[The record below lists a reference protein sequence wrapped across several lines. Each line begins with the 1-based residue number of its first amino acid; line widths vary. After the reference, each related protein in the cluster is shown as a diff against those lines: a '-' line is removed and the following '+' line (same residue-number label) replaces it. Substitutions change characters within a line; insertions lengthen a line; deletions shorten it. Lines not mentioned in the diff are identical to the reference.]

1 MTPRSSLTVVLAAGE
16 GTRMQSSLPKVL
28 HPIAGQSLLAHV
40 LRATPQGDGAR
51 LAVVVGPH
59 HRAVEDEVKRL
70 RPDAATFVQRERL
83 GTAHAVL
90 AARGAIAG
98 GADDLL
104 VVFGDT
110 PLISAETFE
119 RLRAPLRNGATL
131 AVLGFR
137 AADPSGYG
145 RLLLEGDRLTAIRE
159 HADAT
164 AAERDIKLCNA
175 GVMAFDGH
183 KALDIMDRIGNANS
197 KGEFYL
203 GDAVNIVCQFGWE
216 AVVIETG
223 EDEVRGINNKAQLA
237 EAEGVMQARLRRA
250 ALDAGVTLIAPETVY
265 LAAEALLIAG
275 SDAQKQKWL
284 PAIASGE
291 AIGTLALF
299 EGKGNP
305 SPQAIRLDATGG
317 SLNGGKKPVPDGAI
331 ADFAIVAART
341 GSSGRDSDISL
352 FIVDMKGGGVEAK
365 ELTNLDSTRGQAELT
380 FSNCRAEPLGA
391 TGEGWSILSQV
402 LDRAAVLIAFEQVG
416 GSDRALEMGRDYAL
430 DRIAFG
436 RPIGSFQAVK
446 HMLADMYVS
455 ATLARSNCY
464 YGAWALST
472 NASELPEAAAAA
484 RISATQAFQHC
495 AKNNIQVHG
504 GMGFTWEFDC
514 HMYYRRANAL
524 ALSLG
529 SLSYWED
536 ALIDRMRKRNA
547 A

>member
-1 MTPRSSLTVVLAAGE
+1 MNFDFSDDQKQLRDEARKYLAQHSSPKAVREVL
-16 GTRMQSSLPKVL
+16 
-28 HPIAGQSLLAHV
+28 
-40 LRATPQGDGAR
+40 DG
-51 LAVVVGPH
+51 
-59 HRAVEDEVKRL
+59 K
-70 RPDAATFVQRERL
+70 
-83 GTAHAVL
+83 
-90 AARGAIAG
+90 
-98 GADDLL
+98 
-104 VVFGDT
+104 
-110 PLISAETFE
+110 
-119 RLRAPLRNGATL
+119 APY
-131 AVLGFR
+131 
-137 AADPSGYG
+137 D
-145 RLLLEGDRLTAIRE
+145 
-159 HADAT
+159 
-164 AAERDIKLCNA
+164 
-175 GVMAFDGH
+175 
-183 KALDIMDRIGNANS
+183 KALW
-197 KGEFYL
+197 KG
-203 GDAVNIVCQFGWE
+203 
-216 AVVIETG
+216 
-223 EDEVRGINNKAQLA
+223 LA
-237 EAEGVMQARLRRA
+237 EMGFLGVAIPESYGGSGAGHLELCVIAEEIGRA
-250 ALDAGVTLIAPETVY
+250 LAPVPFSSTVY
-265 LAAEALLIAG
+265 LAAEALMLAG
-275 SDAQKQKWL
+275 SEAQKQKWL
-284 PAIASGE
+284 PKIAAGE

-305 SPQAIRLDATGG
+305 QPQAIKLTASNGI
-317 SLNGGKKPVPDGAI
+317 LNGTKRPVPDGAI

-341 GSSGRDSDISL
+341 GSSGRETDISL
-352 FIVDMKGGGVEAK
+352 HIVDLKGDGVETRA
-365 ELTNLDSTRGQAELT
+365 LTNIDPSRGQAEIT
-380 FSNCRAEPLGA
+380 FKNCKGEPLGRPD
-391 TGEGWSILSQV
+391 EGWSIVTQV

-416 GSDRALEMGRDYAL
+416 GADRALEMGRDYAL

-472 NASELPEAAAAA
+472 NASELPEAAASA